1 MKRPSENPFIRVFR
15 RPQTVVQPFLPIGE
29 HHEHQKIRTLRHHHP
44 FYCHP
49 APFRTSRHRLLQ
61 TKSMLPPDTFSFQT
75 ADGNI
80 VCRARTINSGDL
92 FDIDLLGRAP
102 SVVCLI
108 HRTESGKGHDCQPD
122 GHAYASL
129 QNSIPNRGCLSGI
142 PAEFYRPNPKYRIL
156 QEKEKVETPLFHLPA
171 ERRRNR
177 LQQHRKSDRLPLKPG

>member
-1 MKRPSENPFIRVFR
+1 MIIKKSALYGIIILS
-15 RPQTVVQPFLPIGE
+15 TAALPLSAQAATGNANEI
-29 HHEHQKIRTLRHHHP
+29 
-44 FYCHP
+44 Y
-49 APFRTSRHRLLQ
+49 AS
-61 TKSMLPPDTFSFQT
+61 PDTFSFQT
-75 ADGNI
+75 TDGNI

-122 GHAYASL
+122 AHAYASL

-156 QEKEKVETPLFHLPA
+156 QEKEKVETPYFTC
-171 ERRRNR
+171 R
-177 LQQHRKSDRLPLKPG
+177 LNDGGIDCNSTESPTGFRLSPTEQDYH